1 MVEYRAACSV
11 FSMGLPSLSSV
22 SALLQSTTKH
32 HTHSRNTKCCFFL
45 SLSIFIETIMRR
57 YKRIEGE
64 KSVVWILSVLELFHL
79 LHMFLSKVIKILGWV
94 LMLEDENKA
103 ISTMG
108 HGTLLKTM
116 NVGWFV
122 YKNFSSRVWFVTR
135 KCHENKKESF
145 RGFSVLFLFRV

>member
-1 MVEYRAACSV
+1 
-11 FSMGLPSLSSV
+11 
-22 SALLQSTTKH
+22 
-32 HTHSRNTKCCFFL
+32 
-45 SLSIFIETIMRR
+45 MRR

-116 NVGWFV
+116 NVG
-122 YKNFSSRVWFVTR
+122 
-135 KCHENKKESF
+135 
-145 RGFSVLFLFRV
+145 